1 MNSLEDILK
10 QNNIVP
16 KNLEMY
22 EQAFVHRSFIN
33 ENPKF
38 SLGHNERLEFLGD
51 SVLELIVTDALYAK
65 YPDHSEGDLTA
76 YRSALVNTVSIGDC
90 AFGLGFND
98 LLKLSKGEQKDT
110 GKARASILAD
120 TYEAF
125 LGALYLDLGYDACVT
140 WVTKTLL
147 IGTDNIVRG
156 GLFKDAKSYVQEK
169 AQEKFKVTPSY
180 RVISETGPDHDKLF
194 VVGVYFGND
203 KVADGEGKSKQE
215 AETNAAKGA
224 LEKNK
229 WTMTE

>member
-1 MNSLEDILK
+1 MNSLEEILK
-10 QNNIVP
+10 QNNISP
-16 KNLEMY
+16 KNIDLY

-38 SLGHNERLEFLGD
+38 KLGHNERLEFLGD
-51 SVLELIVTDALYAK
+51 SVLELIVTDDLYAK

-125 LGALYLDLGYDACVT
+125 LGALYLDLGYDACVE
-140 WVTKTLL
+140 WVKKTLL
-147 IGTDNIVRG
+147 VQTDNIVRG
-156 GLFKDAKSYVQEK
+156 GLFKDAKSLVQEK
-169 AQEKFKVTPSY
+169 AQEKFQVTPSY

-194 VVGVYFGND
+194 VVGIYFGND
-203 KVADGEGKSKQE
+203 QVSDGSGKSKQE
-215 AETNAAKGA
+215 AETNAAKA
-224 LEKNK
+224 AIAKYK
-229 WTMTE
+229 WTTID